1 MSEPSSIDAEGTTHA
16 AASLPPGHFEVR
28 LARRGLQVTVPP
40 EQSIV
45 QALEAAGVVVPT
57 SCQAGLC
64 GTCTTAY
71 LEGEVE
77 HADFILE
84 ADEQARCLTPCVS
97 RASSALLVL
106 DL

>member
-1 MSEPSSIDAEGTTHA
+1 MAPSTHGGELPAATSTT
-16 AASLPPGHFEVR
+16 LPPGHFEVR
-28 LARRGLQVTVPP
+28 LARRGLSVTVPP

-45 QALEAAGVVVPT
+45 QALEAVGIVIPT
-57 SCQAGLC
+57 SCQSGLC

-71 LEGEVE
+71 LDGEVE

-97 RASSALLVL
+97 RARGPLLVL
-106 DL
+106 DV